1 MANKQLKDNGASVH
15 TSGTFTSILRKEAD
29 SVSKITNI
37 CGKASEIAKEIMLA
51 VTVSGIMINTA
62 YAGQFPNAKEK
73 HSSDY
78 AKNTTHSNMLAMVE
92 AKPKAAA
99 YRLGTNAVS
108 VKNTH
113 WKSRYVLQMLAEEK
127 SYPEAAFQ
135 SDAKLSP
142 KSTIRFSILKPDNP
156 PNYYGNISGYGYS
169 GLSAANANLFPL
181 PMNVQ
186 NATVAYF
193 TYVIKHKGFK
203 LYSEQSPSGQL
214 AITLSKG
221 NHGALGVYFSLNF

>member
-1 MANKQLKDNGASVH
+1 
-15 TSGTFTSILRKEAD
+15 
-29 SVSKITNI
+29 
-37 CGKASEIAKEIMLA
+37 
-51 VTVSGIMINTA
+51 
-62 YAGQFPNAKEK
+62 
-73 HSSDY
+73 
-78 AKNTTHSNMLAMVE
+78 MLAMVE

-108 VKNTH
+108 VKNTN

-127 SYPEAAFQ
+127 SYPEAASQ

-156 PNYYGNISGYGYS
+156 PNYYGSISGYGYP
-169 GLSAANANLFPL
+169 GLSAANASLFPL

-203 LYSEQSPSGQL
+203 LYSEQSSSGQL

-221 NHGALGVYFSLNF
+221 NHDALGVYFSLNF